1 MSTAASPD
9 SKKHQSTPPTRM
21 INVWW
26 ILLALLLLWN
36 IADFLFLPDNSPVV
50 TLPYSVFIEQEKD
63 DNVSL
68 VNIIGA
74 SRVRDLFNKAK
85 EAAPAILFVDELDA
99 VGRRRD
105 VGDLSHQFNEHPVY
119 YSVQA

>member
-1 MSTAASPD
+1 
-9 SKKHQSTPPTRM
+9 M

-105 VGDLSHQFNEHPVY
+105 VGDLSPQFNEHPVY